1 MLRTLNHR
9 AAFFFRAAK
18 EIRIEEH
25 DMKQTR
31 RNILKGAGAVAA
43 LAATGG
49 FKPGFA
55 EAKPEGTPTRGMA
68 HGLTLLTIRS
78 GKEHRLGVK
87 TDKGVLDVQAAAK
100 ALRMHAPATMDD
112 LLQNEDGPSL
122 NALVEAALKSKTV
135 QAAFVKEENI
145 EYGPVVTRPEKI
157 LCVGLNYRRHAQETG
172 QPVPKKPILFNKYN
186 VALNRHNGSIKL
198 PVDVAV
204 KFDYEVE
211 LVIVMGK
218 EAKNISEADALSCV
232 AGYCT
237 GNDFT
242 ARDLQYETG
251 GQWMIGK
258 TPDQFA
264 PLGPYLVTADQIDP
278 DALKLECRVNGETR
292 QSSSTSDMVFSSRQ
306 MISYISHYVTLKPGD
321 IIFTGTPEGVIQGKP
336 KDKQVWLKPGD
347 KIACSLEKL
356 GELKFD
362 LV

>member
-1 MLRTLNHR
+1 
-9 AAFFFRAAK
+9 
-18 EIRIEEH
+18 
-25 DMKQTR
+25 
-31 RNILKGAGAVAA
+31 
-43 LAATGG
+43 
-49 FKPGFA
+49 
-55 EAKPEGTPTRGMA
+55 MA
-68 HGLTLLTIRS
+68 HGLTLLTIRN
-78 GKEHRLGVK
+78 GGAYRLGVK
-87 TDKGVLDVQAAAK
+87 TDKGILDVQAAAK
-100 ALRMHAPATMDD
+100 ALGMHAPATMDD

-122 NALVEAALKSKTV
+122 NVLVDAALKSKTV
-135 QAAFVKEENI
+135 QSAFAKEESI
-145 EYGPVVTRPEKI
+145 AYGPVVTRPEKI
-157 LCVGLNYRRHAQETG
+157 ICVGLNYRRHAQETG

-186 VALNRHNGSIKL
+186 IALNHHNGSIKL

-211 LVIVMGK
+211 LVMVMGK
-218 EAKNISEADALSCV
+218 EARNISETDALACV

-264 PLGPYLVTADQIDP
+264 PLGPYMVTADQVDP

-292 QSSSTSDMVFSSRQ
+292 QSSNTSDMVFNSRQ
-306 MISYISHYVTLKPGD
+306 MISYISHYVTLRPGD

-336 KDKQVWLKPGD
+336 KDKQVWLKAGD

-362 LV
+362 LF